1 MGAGNGSEHELTP
14 LLNAAR
20 RGDTDALGRLLEA
33 YRNYLNLLARLE
45 VGRRLQ
51 AKVDAS
57 DLVQETFLQAHRA
70 FPDFRGVTEA
80 EVAKWLRR
88 ILASRLS
95 KAIRR
100 YHGTQRRNVKLERE
114 LHQELGR
121 SSQVLDR
128 MLSISQTSPSQ
139 RAARRE
145 EAVLLADAIERLPED
160 YRDVIVLRHL
170 RSMTFPQVA
179 QAMNRSLNSVEK
191 LWARGLAKLR
201 DQMGGSP

>member
-1 MGAGNGSEHELTP
+1 MSVGNGSEHELTP
-14 LLNAAR
+14 LLDAAR
-20 RGDTDALGRLLEA
+20 EGDTDALGRLLEA

-57 DLVQETFLQAHRA
+57 DLVQETFLQAYRA

-80 EVAKWLRR
+80 EVTKWLRQ

-100 YHGTQRRNVKLERE
+100 YHGTQRRNVQLERE

-128 MLSISQTSPSQ
+128 ILSLSQTSPSQ

-160 YRDVIVLRHL
+160 YRDVLVLRHL
-170 RSMTFPQVA
+170 RGMTFPQVA
-179 QAMNRSLNSVEK
+179 QTMNRSLNSVEK

-201 DQMGGSP
+201 EQMGGSP